1 MKNPDTR
8 IQITKRLLKD
18 AMLEILKE
26 KPISSVTVKELCDTA
41 GINRGTFY
49 LHYDTPLSLLKEIEN
64 EFVQNNMAMF
74 ESFMKDDYDRSYLS
88 HLFESIWQ
96 NRELFCILSGPNGD
110 LGFQKSLR
118 ELARS
123 RTIAEWNTEFP
134 RYRREHLNFLFDYV
148 FPGFTSLMLSWFEN
162 DHGISSAEFTHRME
176 RLGHYALLAVKEF
189 R

>member
-1 MKNPDTR
+1 
-8 IQITKRLLKD
+8 
-18 AMLEILKE
+18 
-26 KPISSVTVKELCDTA
+26 
-41 GINRGTFY
+41 
-49 LHYDTPLSLLKEIEN
+49 
-64 EFVQNNMAMF
+64 MF